1 MANIKDIK
9 AADKNQET
17 VYGDI
22 GSDITALVG
31 QSTVRKLTAWENNLQ
46 QTHHN
51 DDLIVIP
58 EQELAEILTVIK
70 LAEAEDDAATAK
82 KRKQFYPVKQ
92 ISTLTAAAGRR
103 LREPVVSFCDI
114 KNRLRKINRCMDKLV
129 FPKVSPARKQKMR
142 VKKNKIRKAN
152 LRTEKNDL
160 YDCPLCQDERI
171 SLDTNEYT
179 LPCLIH

>member
-1 MANIKDIK
+1 MANIK

-31 QSTVRKLTAWENNLQ
+31 QSTVRN
-46 QTHHN
+46 N

-92 ISTLTAAAGRR
+92 ISTLTAAKGKR
-103 LREPVVSFCDI
+103 LREPGVSFCDI

-129 FPKVSPARKQKMR
+129 FPKVSPAPNCKQKMR
-142 VKKNKIRKAN
+142 VKNKIRQAN
-152 LRTEKNDL
+152 VRTEKNDL